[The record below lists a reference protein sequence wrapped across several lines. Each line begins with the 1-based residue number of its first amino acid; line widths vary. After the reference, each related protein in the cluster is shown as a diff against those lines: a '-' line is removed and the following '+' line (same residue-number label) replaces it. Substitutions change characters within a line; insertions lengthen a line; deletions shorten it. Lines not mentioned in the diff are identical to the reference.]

1 MNNFKFMIRR
11 RGRRRKS
18 EIVNFSIDTNEEHN
32 VTFNTNQVN
41 DVNDRDKNNISFGN
55 LNIVIHSLKDEP
67 FEPIVTNNTSINLN
81 SSSSIEKKVTALA
94 PVSSQR
100 CLIRPIEEVEYPDI
114 QHISTTTENTKI
126 LKVSE
131 HIIKE
136 LPNNTDIHCWWCC
149 HQFDN
154 PPCYATL
161 NYDNMRDRFNI
172 RGNFC
177 SWNCSKS
184 YILSQSDTTK
194 YRKCEYLSYLYLKLN
209 RRHKIIKCA
218 PPREKLTMFGG
229 TMNIEEFR
237 HGCDTSYVDLNP
249 TCGLIKIVDNYEEK
263 RLQKFRK
270 ISAH

>member
-1 MNNFKFMIRR
+1 MIRR

-18 EIVNFSIDTNEEHN
+18 EIVNFSIDTKEEHN

-55 LNIVIHSLKDEP
+55 MNIVIHSLKDEP
-67 FEPIVTNNTSINLN
+67 FEPIVANNSISLN
-81 SSSSIEKKVTALA
+81 SSSSIEKKASSLA

-114 QHISTTTENTKI
+114 QHISTRSEQRQLIN
-126 LKVSE
+126 VSNN
-131 HIIKE
+131 IITI
-136 LPNNTDIHCWWCC
+136 LPNKTDVHCWWCC

-154 PPCYATL
+154 PPCYATIK
-161 NYDNMRDRFNI
+161 YDAMRDRFNI

-194 YRKCEYLSYLYLKLN
+194 YRKCEYLSYLYLRLN
-209 RRHKIIKCA
+209 LEQKNIKCA
-218 PPREKLTMFGG
+218 PPREKLKIFGG
-229 TMNIEEFR
+229 NMNIEEFR
-237 HGCDTSYVDLNP
+237 NGYDTSYIDLNP

-270 ISAH
+270 ISSL